1 MSRIIGKRLKL
12 RPTADETLANY
23 KHMKDRKQ
31 RLTVEQFPE
40 PFGAQAGQ
48 GLFDLHRA
56 TFLLATS
63 RGSLYDD
70 FIAGSIEEPA
80 LDTEK
85 VGTLEAPSGPA
96 VNVHRN

>member
-1 MSRIIGKRLKL
+1 
-12 RPTADETLANY
+12 
-23 KHMKDRKQ
+23 MKDRKQ

-40 PFGAQAGQ
+40 PFGAQAGKVYSI
-48 GLFDLHRA
+48 FTVPRSRS

-70 FIAGSIEEPA
+70 FIPGSIEEPA

-85 VGTLEAPSGPA
+85 VGALEAPSGPA